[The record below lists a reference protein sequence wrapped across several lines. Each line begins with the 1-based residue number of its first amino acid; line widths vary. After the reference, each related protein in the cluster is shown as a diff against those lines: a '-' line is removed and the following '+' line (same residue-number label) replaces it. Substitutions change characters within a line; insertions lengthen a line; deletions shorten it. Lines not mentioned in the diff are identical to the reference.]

1 MSEMFFG
8 AGAVRPGV
16 QPEIRC
22 PERTDGVVHI
32 TAYPVFPGIELRYND
47 VHASWYG
54 QDIPAADGV
63 LAIDH
68 CREGRMERQHES
80 GHYFLTPGDLSVTLL
95 SDAQGTARFPTG
107 HYHGVTVPLD
117 PKRAPDGLSCS

>member
-32 TAYPVFPGIELRYND
+32 TAYPVFPGLAALQRRSRELVWAGYPR
-47 VHASWYG
+47 
-54 QDIPAADGV
+54 
-63 LAIDH
+63 
-68 CREGRMERQHES
+68 RRR
-80 GHYFLTPGDLSVTLL
+80 
-95 SDAQGTARFPTG
+95 
-107 HYHGVTVPLD
+107 
-117 PKRAPDGLSCS
+117 RACH

>member
-8 AGAVRPGV
+8 AGTVRPGV

-68 CREGRMERQHES
+68 CRE
-80 GHYFLTPGDLSVTLL
+80 
-95 SDAQGTARFPTG
+95 
-107 HYHGVTVPLD
+107 
-117 PKRAPDGLSCS
+117 

>member
-47 VHASWYG
+47 VHASW
-54 QDIPAADGV
+54 
-63 LAIDH
+63 
-68 CREGRMERQHES
+68 
-80 GHYFLTPGDLSVTLL
+80 
-95 SDAQGTARFPTG
+95 
-107 HYHGVTVPLD
+107 
-117 PKRAPDGLSCS
+117 

>member
-8 AGAVRPGV
+8 AGTVRPGV

-47 VHASWYG
+47 VHARISPPPTACLPLTTAERDAWSASTRA
-54 QDIPAADGV
+54 DITFSR
-63 LAIDH
+63 
-68 CREGRMERQHES
+68 RETS
-80 GHYFLTPGDLSVTLL
+80 P
-95 SDAQGTARFPTG
+95 
-107 HYHGVTVPLD
+107 
-117 PKRAPDGLSCS
+117 

>member
-8 AGAVRPGV
+8 AGTVRPGV

-47 VHASWYG
+47 VHASWASPSPYTVSRYTS
-54 QDIPAADGV
+54 QS
-63 LAIDH
+63 LAGAKT
-68 CREGRMERQHES
+68 RRTR
-80 GHYFLTPGDLSVTLL
+80 V
-95 SDAQGTARFPTG
+95 
-107 HYHGVTVPLD
+107 
-117 PKRAPDGLSCS
+117 